1 MARAEPR
8 CVSGALE
15 AVADFAQQHDVFGR
29 CSRSGRCGFFRAA
42 QAIDLLD
49 HHEDDE
55 GEDHEVD
62 HDGDEVAVRQH
73 RHAGLLKLRQVVGDS
88 RGHRAQDHIEVREVQ
103 LAEHQPDD
111 RHDDVGHERVDD
123 LAEGRADDHADRQV
137 DDIALDGKLL
147 EFTEDG
153 HGWEGA
159 GALGLEEAQV
169 CMGNLQAIAI
179 VEVPWVSQVRI
190 WRA

>member
-1 MARAEPR
+1 MARDGPR
-8 CVSGALE
+8 CASGALE
-15 AVADFAQQHDVFGR
+15 AVADLAQQHDVFGR

-42 QAIDLLD
+42 QAVDLLD

-55 GEDHEVD
+55 GKDHEVD

-73 RHAGLLKLRQVVGDS
+73 RHAGLLEVRQCVGDT
-88 RGHRAQDHIEVREVQ
+88 RRRRAQHHIEVREVQ

-111 RHDDVGHERVDD
+111 GHDDVGHQRIDD

-147 EFTEDG
+147 EFAEDG
-153 HGWEGA
+153 HGWWSA
-159 GALGLEEAQV
+159 AA
-169 CMGNLQAIAI
+169 
-179 VEVPWVSQVRI
+179 PWVGGGISMHGKIADRG
-190 WRA
+190 RAAATQSRRSR